1 MLNGIVSINFLDWLC
16 ENHSDIIDSVTD
28 SWGIN
33 KSGRLFKLPGDK
45 QPGGEEEEEGDH
57 GGSFARAFQIA
68 LEEHRAKERVIDLTE
83 KLLEEILSLG
93 SLPVFPD
100 DHYLK
105 FNWISF
111 IALCRC
117 VLMTDKSSLDDDDEQ
132 QQQQE
137 LLQDLATQ
145 SRTLYRSVD
154 TQVIGLVS
162 DQAEALV
169 PVLPEA
175 AWVINVF
182 EIEKVMEAPGLNG
195 VQDYLRLE
203 MSEKG
208 DNEGIAEFLMERLRA
223 VEKVGEMA
231 MALREAVLALDE
243 GVF

>member
-1 MLNGIVSINFLDWLC
+1 
-16 ENHSDIIDSVTD
+16 
-28 SWGIN
+28 
-33 KSGRLFKLPGDK
+33 
-45 QPGGEEEEEGDH
+45 
-57 GGSFARAFQIA
+57 
-68 LEEHRAKERVIDLTE
+68 
-83 KLLEEILSLG
+83 
-93 SLPVFPD
+93 
-100 DHYLK
+100 
-105 FNWISF
+105 
-111 IALCRC
+111 
-117 VLMTDKSSLDDDDEQ
+117 MTDKSSLDDDDEQ

-182 EIEKVMEAPGLNG
+182 EIEKVMEALGLNG